1 MTGSTVSNPSAW
13 ATPAVP
19 DESKSN
25 THPPP
30 PRVSHSSPIL
40 LSAPISSLAFA
51 ETRLALARILYNFDV
66 EGLPSTRDWANQQK
80 AYLLWD
86 KKPFWAFLKP
96 VR

>member
-1 MTGSTVSNPSAW
+1 MQ
-13 ATPAVP
+13 AVL
-19 DESKSN
+19 DGSKSN
-25 THPPP
+25 AHTPP
-30 PRVSHSSPIL
+30 PRISHSSPTFAKYVL
-40 LSAPISSLAFA
+40 SSLAFA

-86 KKPFWAFLKP
+86 KKPFWAVLKP